1 MDSVGTARQR
11 LRSHSSAACARDLE
25 HQRSGENAGELSLAS
40 RRRGYYQSAAAFADS
55 FSTIWHKFRSA
66 ISNENPMKIQ
76 NFGISS
82 ILSAFLISAL
92 LIIVFSGTGAFGIQ
106 DNKNPT
112 AADLRYKAPAEWS
125 TERPSS
131 SMRVAQYKLP
141 KAEGD
146 PEDASL
152 VLYFFGANSGGSVQ
166 ANLDR
171 WISQIEQPDGSPSTS
186 KAKTETLDINSLKAT
201 TIDLAGTY
209 VAETA
214 PGSGTRHNKP
224 GYRLRAAVIETPKG
238 AFYVKLVGPA
248 KTIDHWDKTFV
259 SYLRSFEFK

>member
-1 MDSVGTARQR
+1 MKITNLVLSLIMLLAIMLPAGFGKTAIQT
-11 LRSHSSAACARDLE
+11 
-25 HQRSGENAGELSLAS
+25 HQEPAKQGSPANAG
-40 RRRGYYQSAAAFADS
+40 
-55 FSTIWHKFRSA
+55 
-66 ISNENPMKIQ
+66 
-76 NFGISS
+76 
-82 ILSAFLISAL
+82 
-92 LIIVFSGTGAFGIQ
+92 
-106 DNKNPT
+106 
-112 AADLRYKAPAEWS
+112 DLRFKAPAEWI
-125 TERPSS
+125 TEQPSS

-146 PEDASL
+146 PEHASL
-152 VLYFFGANSGGSVQ
+152 ALYFFGANRGGSVQ
-166 ANLDR
+166 ANLER

-186 KAKTETLDINSLKAT
+186 KAKTETLDINSLKVT

-209 VAETA
+209 TAETA

>member
-1 MDSVGTARQR
+1 MNITNIFPS
-11 LRSHSSAACARDLE
+11 LIMLAAIMLAAGSGKAAIQT
-25 HQRSGENAGELSLAS
+25 HQEPAKQGSP
-40 RRRGYYQSAAAFADS
+40 AAA
-55 FSTIWHKFRSA
+55 
-66 ISNENPMKIQ
+66 
-76 NFGISS
+76 G
-82 ILSAFLISAL
+82 
-92 LIIVFSGTGAFGIQ
+92 
-106 DNKNPT
+106 
-112 AADLRYKAPAEWS
+112 DLRFKAPAEWI
-125 TERPSS
+125 TEQPSS

-141 KAEGD
+141 KTEGD

-166 ANLDR
+166 ANLER

-186 KAKTETLDINSLKAT
+186 KAKTETLEINSLKAT

-209 VAETA
+209 IAETA

-248 KTIDHWDKTFV
+248 RTIDHWDKTFV